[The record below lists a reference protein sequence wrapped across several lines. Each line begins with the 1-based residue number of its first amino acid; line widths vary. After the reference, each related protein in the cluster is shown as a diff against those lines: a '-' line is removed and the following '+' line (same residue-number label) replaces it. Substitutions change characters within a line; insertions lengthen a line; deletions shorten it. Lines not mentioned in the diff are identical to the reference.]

1 MKVINLRK
9 LRSPRSVRSGWAAT
23 GLLAVS
29 IAAGLSACSLPS
41 SAPAALVSDQMTC
54 PQATLAL
61 TNAQSALAAATDLVP
76 EAGTPAEKTKAD
88 KVAAASADVDRL
100 TAVKTKACEQGA
112 SSTPSS
118 SPSATATASP
128 TTSAPATCNNWAWQP
143 DPHANFAWVSGGLK
157 SIQDATTDAQA
168 AAAASEWMGHIQ
180 LDPVTLQGAIKLLLE
195 KDVPLSD
202 LGNTACASDTAK
214 SYVVQM
220 YLALGKARVTPDVAP
235 ITGVNSGV
243 ANGTVYS
250 SGQPTIS
257 GDRKAVRIDFVD
269 QATGK
274 VIRSVWVM
282 ARCGNGVTVLRV
294 FVPSNPQEICESGP
308 DKGQPVGSD
317 GLCAKDPTQDPQSQ
331 GNVPGQST
339 KTGGS
344 VDNGNEVGN
353 GPVKPVDSG
362 NGTGGTPPRAT
373 PSSAP
378 THSGGPTLPSP
389 TEAPEPLPT
398 PQPTQTA
405 SVPPPPPPPA

>member
-1 MKVINLRK
+1 MNVKK
-9 LRSPRSVRSGWAAT
+9 WGF
-23 GLLAVS
+23 GLAV
-29 IAAGLSACSLPS
+29 AALLLGGCSAT
-41 SAPAALVSDQMTC
+41 SAPVVATVTC
-54 PQATLAL
+54 EQATHDV
-61 TNAQSALAAATDLVP
+61 TNAQSALDAAKAVIVD
-76 EAGTPAEKTKAD
+76 ANTPAGAERDAKIADAQARVDRTKATQ
-88 KVAAASADVDRL
+88 S
-100 TAVKTKACEQGA
+100 KACEQGA

-118 SPSATATASP
+118 SPTATATPS
-128 TTSAPATCNNWAWQP
+128 TSASTTIACNNWAWQP
-143 DPHANFAWVSGGLK
+143 DPHADFAWISGGLA
-157 SIQDATTDAQA
+157 SIRDAKTDADA
-168 AAAASEWMGHIQ
+168 AAAANDWMGRIQ

-195 KDVPLSD
+195 KDVTLGE
-202 LGNTACASDTAK
+202 LGNGTCASDAAK
-214 SYVVQM
+214 SYIVQM